1 MVALSVFTDVDSII
15 KRDQAKRKVQ
25 QEFAAA
31 RQARERAII
40 DATSRR
46 LDPATQALINPN
58 TGINVSKNLGETY
71 NLFIEHVPSGAKLAF
86 PAFITGFSDAYN
98 VNWNAEEVFGRSDP
112 IATYQNTRRAI
123 SVSWQVVGFDVD
135 EATEN
140 LLRINYLMSMLYPLY
155 EKGAEG
161 KDNCGSAST
170 INMGP
175 LLRIKFGN
183 LIQDANNGGPL
194 LGYVNGFTVDPELD
208 EGFFLANSPQN
219 TIMGTNGT
227 EYVPKSIRLNF
238 EMTVL
243 HEHSLGWVKGT
254 NETGIG
260 TGKKY
265 FFRGGEK
272 GFPYQNNMGGAGL
285 PRTISVADASSD
297 KVTPPATGI
306 FGVDETTGEFVGDSV
321 AEATALIPLQRTGG

>member
-140 LLRINYLMSMLYPLY
+140 LLRINYLMSM
-155 EKGAEG
+155 
-161 KDNCGSAST
+161 
-170 INMGP
+170 
-175 LLRIKFGN
+175 
-183 LIQDANNGGPL
+183 
-194 LGYVNGFTVDPELD
+194 
-208 EGFFLANSPQN
+208 
-219 TIMGTNGT
+219 
-227 EYVPKSIRLNF
+227 
-238 EMTVL
+238 
-243 HEHSLGWVKGT
+243 
-254 NETGIG
+254 
-260 TGKKY
+260 
-265 FFRGGEK
+265 
-272 GFPYQNNMGGAGL
+272 
-285 PRTISVADASSD
+285 
-297 KVTPPATGI
+297 
-306 FGVDETTGEFVGDSV
+306 
-321 AEATALIPLQRTGG
+321 